1 MFKTLRNALKVKD
14 IRSRLLFTFIA
25 LIIVRIGSALPV
37 PGVNQEYFKIWI
49 ESQMGEGIGFLNA
62 LTGGSFSRMSIFALN
77 ISPYI
82 TSSIIMQLLTIA
94 IPKLE
99 EMQKDG
105 EDGRKKIAEI
115 SRYLTIGLFKIGR
128 ASCRER
134 V

>member
-82 TSSIIMQLLTIA
+82 TSSIIMQLLQF
-94 IPKLE
+94 LN
-99 EMQKDG
+99 
-105 EDGRKKIAEI
+105 
-115 SRYLTIGLFKIGR
+115 
-128 ASCRER
+128 
-134 V
+134 